1 MPKTDIDYSNTIIY
15 KITCKDSNVTDV
27 YVGHTTNFV
36 QRKHAHK
43 QNCVNEKATNYKCK
57 LYEVIRNNG
66 GWQNWNM
73 EIINFF
79 KCHDHYEARQKEQE
93 YFISLN
99 ATLNSIEPMPKPKPK
114 PNPKVIFIKNKI
126 MQESIYCDK
135 CKINCNTLKTF
146 EKHCKTT
153 SHSKVAKMEMD
164 FAPKVAKKFNCNL
177 CDYLCDRKNDYSKH
191 LLTDKHVNKVK
202 GTKMELNV
210 QNKNIS
216 SNLFNCNKCNKIYNT
231 SSGLWKHS
239 KKCIKKHE
247 ETATAITS
255 MTAPSTTDEIK
266 SITLM
271 VVELMKSNQDL
282 QKQMLEVCKNSNN
295 NSHNNNNNHSH
306 NKTFNMQFFLNE
318 QCKDAMNIME
328 FVDTF
333 KLDFS
338 DLERVGEIGYV
349 ECMSNII
356 IQKLNEMDIYKRP
369 IHCSDAKRE
378 TMFVKDKDVWEKD
391 DETHARLRLAIR
403 YIAKKNSDMLNRWC
417 DAHPGSCDSD
427 NYLNDLYLEMVM
439 QAMGGRGNREENE
452 NKIMRKI
459 ARTCLIDKNM

>member
-1 MPKTDIDYSNTIIY
+1 MVIQKSPTVRDKNISCDI
-15 KITCKDSNVTDV
+15 C
-27 YVGHTTNFV
+27 
-36 QRKHAHK
+36 
-43 QNCVNEKATNYKCK
+43 NYKCSK
-57 LYEVIRNNG
+57 NS
-66 GWQNWNM
+66 
-73 EIINFF
+73 
-79 KCHDHYEARQKEQE
+79 E
-93 YFISLN
+93 Y
-99 ATLNSIEPMPKPKPK
+99 
-114 PNPKVIFIKNKI
+114 V
-126 MQESIYCDK
+126 
-135 CKINCNTLKTF
+135 
-146 EKHCKTT
+146 
-153 SHSKVAKMEMD
+153 
-164 FAPKVAKKFNCNL
+164 
-177 CDYLCDRKNDYSKH
+177 KH
-191 LLTDKHVNKVK
+191 LLTRKHVGNAS
-202 GTKMELNV
+202 GNTKLSFSKTFEC
-210 QNKNIS
+210 KY
-216 SNLFNCNKCNKIYNT
+216 CNKIYK
-231 SSGLWKHS
+231 SRKGLWSHN
-239 KKCIKKHE
+239 KKCTIKKE
-247 ETATAITS
+247 DSLEVLVEATEVPV
-255 MTAPSTTDEIK
+255 APQSDVELK
-266 SITLM
+266 SLTLM